1 MVGSKFFDPLLKS
14 GRQDLHF
21 TELGFHMN
29 PKENGFRKLVQNFK
43 RDLMVWTK
51 TMTILTRYESLADKT
66 STSPSWDSISTPRKT
81 ASGNSCETLSPI

>member
-43 RDLMVWTK
+43 RDLMV
-51 TMTILTRYESLADKT
+51 
-66 STSPSWDSISTPRKT
+66 
-81 ASGNSCETLSPI
+81 

>member
-29 PKENGFRKLVQNFK
+29 PKENGFRKLVQNLE
-43 RDLMVWTK
+43 RDPTVGSKVMA
-51 TMTILTRYESLADKT
+51 ILTRYSRLADEI
-66 STSPSWDSISTPRKT
+66 SLSPSCVP
-81 ASGNSCETLSPI
+81 